1 MRTMKARVATVL
13 SLTGV
18 LVAGSAAAL
27 VNTQVLRNA
36 ERSDSNSVLVADPSS
51 SSGADS
57 SVGPTESP
65 TTTVQVAVSTTHLA
79 ELTAYQVGSS
89 GLVTLDQAGDVLRI
103 ESATPSTGWKVTGI
117 QQVDSLNVKVLFQQN
132 DTVVEFRAN
141 LLFDTVTPSV
151 STYPASQSP
160 STSNSVDT
168 TTGSSGTTGNTSTT
182 GTTRTTV
189 DDNHSNA
196 PTTSDDS
203 GKGRGG
209 RGGDDS
215 SHPSDDD

>member
-1 MRTMKARVATVL
+1 MKARVATVL

-36 ERSDSNSVLVADPSS
+36 ERSDSNSVLALDSS
-51 SSGADS
+51 SSSSSAADS
-57 SVGPTESP
+57 SVEPTESP
-65 TTTVQVAVSTTHLA
+65 TTSIQVSVPTTHVA
-79 ELTAYQVGSS
+79 ELTAYQVDSS
-89 GLVTLDQAGDVLRI
+89 GLVTLDTAGDVLRI
-103 ESATPSTGWKVTGI
+103 ESATPSTGWKVIGI
-117 QQVDSLNVKVLFQQN
+117 QQVDSLNVKVLFQQA

-141 LLFDTVTPSV
+141 LLFDKVTPSV
-151 STYPASQSP
+151 TSYPASQAP
-160 STSNSVDT
+160 STSNSVAT
-168 TTGSSGTTGNTSTT
+168 TTASGGTTGNTSTT

-189 DDNHSNA
+189 DDDDSNA

-209 RGGDDS
+209 GGGDDS
-215 SHPSDDD
+215 QPSDDD

>member
-1 MRTMKARVATVL
+1 MKARVATVL

-36 ERSDSNSVLVADPSS
+36 ERSDSNSIVVPDD
-51 SSGADS
+51 SSGSTSGSSADS
-57 SVGPTESP
+57 TESP
-65 TTTVQVAVSTTHLA
+65 TTTVQVSSPTTQA
-79 ELTAYQVGSS
+79 AQLTAYQVGSS
-89 GLVTLDQAGDVLRI
+89 GLVTLDTAGDVLRI
-103 ESATPSTGWKVTGI
+103 ESASPSTGWKVIGI

-132 DTVVEFRAN
+132 DTVVEFNAN
-141 LLFDTVTPSV
+141 LLFGKVTPSV
-151 STYPASQSP
+151 TTYPASQAP
-160 STSNSVDT
+160 GTSNSVDNST
-168 TTGSSGTTGNTSTT
+168 PSGGSTGNTSSA

-189 DDNHSNA
+189 DDDSNA